1 MPPSKLMQSDKPLDW
16 SAAQKSYKEALGL
29 IAGAKKNPAK
39 LLSLDGWYLNGQVDK
54 PGCKSMPYSTDKEEL
69 CKIVEWKLTR
79 GTFRPGL
86 LQKAQSNSK
95 KAVESA
101 CREAETLLQK
111 AQTSAPDEVLDLA
124 AQAVRVLDKNLSGV
138 GPATAT
144 AVLARQFPWA
154 VAFMSD
160 DAMLASGLFG
170 RTADIKYDIKTFA
183 NFNKLVQEKASS
195 LNRKLGKCT
204 WTGDAV
210 ARALWAQH
218 VLASQSVLKRPA
230 ASSNDSSA
238 KRSRKKIG
246 A

>member
-1 MPPSKLMQSDKPLDW
+1 MQSDKPVDW
-16 SAAQKSYKEALGL
+16 SAALKSYKEALGAV
-29 IAGAKKNPAK
+29 AGAKKNPAK
-39 LLSLDGWYLNGQVDK
+39 LLSLDSWYLDGQTDISRSK
-54 PGCKSMPYSTDKEEL
+54 AMPYSTCKEKL

-86 LQKAQSNSK
+86 LQKAESNSK
-95 KAVESA
+95 KVVESA
-101 CREAETLLQK
+101 CKEAESTLQAAHSSTLE
-111 AQTSAPDEVLDLA
+111 EVLGKA
-124 AQAVRVLDKNLSGV
+124 TQAVRVLDKNLSGV

-160 DAMLASGLFG
+160 DAMLASGLFN
-170 RTADIKYDIKTFA
+170 TAAAIKYDIKTLTS
-183 NFNKLVQEKASS
+183 FNKLMQEKASS
-195 LNRKLGKCT
+195 LNQKLGKRV

-218 VLASQSVLKRPA
+218 ILANHSMLKRPA
-230 ASSNDSSA
+230 SNSNDPSA
-238 KRSRKKIG
+238 KRGRTTTT